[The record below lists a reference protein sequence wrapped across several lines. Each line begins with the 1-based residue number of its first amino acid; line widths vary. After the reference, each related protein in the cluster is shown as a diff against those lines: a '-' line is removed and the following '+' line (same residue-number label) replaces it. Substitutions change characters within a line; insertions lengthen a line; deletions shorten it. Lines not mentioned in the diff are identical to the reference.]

1 MAPFEWVPV
10 TGNCARRLPVHARPP
25 SSLLTGLHGL
35 LLEIPGCKSETGLG
49 REGRR
54 PVGARGANFP
64 VLLLTARLAGAHVLL
79 RRRLLAG
86 TARHSPPS
94 WPLPSAYPLRPR
106 IARFSGTGTACPLA
120 PALRWVISPP
130 AWEFGVERKIILA
143 SGPFPSPVRRQ
154 RRTIA
159 GGVSS
164 TAPGLEGGRM
174 RPAAQRRAHRTM
186 PQRRRPSDS
195 RWTSQQSRP

>member
-1 MAPFEWVPV
+1 
-10 TGNCARRLPVHARPP
+10 
-25 SSLLTGLHGL
+25 
-35 LLEIPGCKSETGLG
+35 
-49 REGRR
+49 
-54 PVGARGANFP
+54 

-120 PALRWVISPP
+120 PALRWVISSP
-130 AWEFGVERKIILA
+130 AWEFGVESKIILA
-143 SGPFPSPVRRQ
+143 SGPFPSPARRSAGRLREAPAAQ

-159 GGVSS
+159 GGFSS

-195 RWTSQQSRP
+195 RWTSPQSRP